1 MPVLFKVFVGV
12 LSRPADFRVVRLM
25 YRLLLVVVYSLRL
38 WIISMILSRL
48 RLLFVIVYSLRLRF
62 VPILPRLLRLLFFG
76 TNVRKRGFLD
86 IFVANNWRVLA
97 DLYHSCCL
105 VHRLVSFVR
114 ATCKVKAGGSA
125 VCLSAVRA
133 PTLLVSLSTLSALL
147 VSFSDFWPLFR
158 LVNFVI

>member
-1 MPVLFKVFVGV
+1 VPVLFKVFVGV
-12 LSRPADFRVVRLM
+12 LSRPVDFRVVRLM

-38 WIISMILSRL
+38 WIISILSRL
-48 RLLFVIVYSLRLRF
+48 RLLFLIIYSLRLRF
-62 VPILPRLLRLLFFG
+62 VPIFLRLLRLLFFG
-76 TNVRKRGFLD
+76 TNVRKRGFLN

-147 VSFSDFWPLFR
+147 VSFSDFWPFFR